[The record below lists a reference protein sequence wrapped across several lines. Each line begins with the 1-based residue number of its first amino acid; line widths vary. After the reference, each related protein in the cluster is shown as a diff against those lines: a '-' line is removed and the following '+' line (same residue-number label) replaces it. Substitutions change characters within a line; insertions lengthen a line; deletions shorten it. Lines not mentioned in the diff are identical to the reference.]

1 MRCCALA
8 IFVALSMSSVEI
20 SGFLLKIQRSCFRNV
35 LNFPINR
42 NEHNQRISHV
52 SFSALS
58 MVKGKKNGPKD
69 SGAAK
74 QKKTKTVDAVSPSA
88 SQKQVKTPE
97 VVSAVPK
104 ASLKVFD
111 NNLVDEDGRSKAK
124 MEDFRSFYSSRTP
137 VGSEINLETFK
148 TYGPVKK
155 LLQESL
161 VEGHIEHHFVIFTLI
176 RKFECTF

>member
-1 MRCCALA
+1 MIRCCVLA
-8 IFVALSMSSVEI
+8 IFVALSMSSVEV
-20 SGFLLKIQRSCFRNV
+20 SGFSLKIQRLCFRNV
-35 LNFPINR
+35 LNSPINR
-42 NEHNQRISHV
+42 NEYNQRIPHV

-74 QKKTKTVDAVSPSA
+74 QKKTVDAMSPSA

-97 VVSAVPK
+97 AVSAVPK
-104 ASLKVFD
+104 VSLKVSD
-111 NNLVDEDGRSKAK
+111 NNSVDEDGRSKAK
-124 MEDFRSFYSSRTP
+124 MEDFRRFYSSRTP
-137 VGSEINLETFK
+137 AGSEINLETFK

-161 VEGHIEHHFVIFTLI
+161 VEGHIEHNFVIFTLN
-176 RKFECTF
+176 RKFEYTS